1 MRSQSKAPACF
12 AGMFLMA
19 SLSGLAQNQ
28 AVPKPPAAPS
38 AAVPYSSV
46 NQLNLLTS
54 QLQQASQA
62 IQADLG
68 KLRIEKWKT
77 DSNTK
82 KQTQGNVESL
92 KRNLQQALPEMIGK
106 LQAAPENLQLT
117 FQLYRN
123 LEALYDVLSSVAE
136 SAGAFGNKDE
146 FQSLANDV
154 NSLERSR
161 RDFAERMES
170 LSGSK
175 EAEIARLR
183 TDLQTAQ
190 AAAAAAPPKKVIVDD
205 NEPAKKSST
214 TKKKSTTKK
223 PAPPSTAPA
232 TSPAPQPQ

>member
-1 MRSQSKAPACF
+1 
-12 AGMFLMA
+12 MFLMA